1 MPGYAFGGAPLA
13 RTHSL
18 LHRSRLLASVATVL
32 TFALM
37 PPSAAHAQS
46 SGDGGETEVVKTATK
61 PAATAAAG
69 QKSADVAPETTAAQE
84 QPGTGGIELEPI
96 TISANLTDT
105 PSSEVGSAVTVI
117 TGEQMQRQQV
127 RFVQDVLRQVPGV
140 SVNETGPTGQLTEVR
155 IRGAE
160 ANQTQVVL
168 DGMVVNDPAMG
179 SQFDFS
185 SLLATDIARVEV
197 LRGPQSALYGS
208 DAVGGVINIVTRKGQ
223 GTDLSKPEIVV
234 RGEGGTYGTG
244 DGSLTVSGA
253 NDRVNYLFGLS
264 GITSQNVSAAAKWNG
279 NPEDDSFRN
288 GTAIAKVGAD
298 LSENFTL
305 DAVVRRTQAL
315 TDLDGYD
322 GGVGAVDLVGYDV
335 RLNQTFAR
343 AQGTLTL
350 FDGHWQ
356 QVFGTGYTDQSN
368 DYFQDDVYQSS
379 YVGTTQRFD
388 YQSNVNFET
397 DALIDASH
405 VVTLAAQRAIEEAN
419 GDTGYST
426 FDHSIWS
433 NTFTGQYQLGLIEK
447 LFLTGS
453 VQFGQ
458 NELFDNSTTYRA
470 TAAYLFDQT
479 GTKVRSSIGSGVKNP
494 TLFELYG
501 YTNTYQGN
509 ADLQPEKATGW
520 DFGVDQQ
527 IWDGKV
533 VLGATYFVQLI
544 SDLITGTGTTSI
556 NLPGTSRIQGVELSA
571 NAQVTKDLSLTA
583 TYTYTDGYDAEGNPL
598 VRRPRNMA
606 SFVANYTFLE
616 GKANVNAS
624 VAFNGAQWDYAYTP
638 TWTTYYTDLGA
649 YTLVNLA
656 GSYDIND
663 HAQVFA
669 RVTNLLDEKYEQVW
683 SYGSLGRAAYAG
695 MKFRF

>member
-1 MPGYAFGGAPLA
+1 M
-13 RTHSL
+13 
-18 LHRSRLLASVATVL
+18 LLASAAIML
-32 TFALM
+32 AAAL
-37 PPSAAHAQS
+37 PGPARAQS
-46 SGDGGETEVVKTATK
+46 SGDASQTRNQTQ
-61 PAATAAAG
+61 ATAAAD
-69 QKSADVAPETTAAQE
+69 AAATDVAPQTTAAQE
-84 QPGTGGIELEPI
+84 KPDTGGLELEPI

-105 PSSEVGSAVTVI
+105 PSTEVGSAVTVI
-117 TGEQMQRQQV
+117 TGEQMQRQQI
-127 RFVQDVLRQVPGV
+127 RFVQDALRQVPGV
-140 SVNETGPTGQLTEVR
+140 SVNETGPAGQMTEVR
-155 IRGAE
+155 IRGSE
-160 ANQTQVVL
+160 ANQTLVVI
-168 DGMVVNDPAMG
+168 DGIVVNDPAMG

-208 DAVGGVINIVTRKGQ
+208 DAVGGVINIVTRKGK

-234 RGEGGTYGTG
+234 RGEGGTYGTA

-253 NDRVNYLFGLS
+253 NDRVNYLLGLS
-264 GITSQNVSAAAKWNG
+264 GITSQNVSAAAAWRG

-288 GTAIAKVGAD
+288 GTATAKIGAD

-305 DAVVRRTQAL
+305 DVVARRTQAL
-315 TDLDGYD
+315 TDLDTFE
-322 GGVGAVDLVGYDV
+322 GGVGAVDLVGSDV
-335 RLNQTFAR
+335 RLNQTFGR
-343 AQGTLTL
+343 AQGTLSL
-350 FDGHWQ
+350 LDGHWQ
-356 QVFGTGYTDQSN
+356 QIFGTSYTDQSN
-368 DYFQDDVYQSS
+368 DYFQDDVYTSS
-379 YVGTTQRFD
+379 YVGTMQRYD
-388 YQSNVNFET
+388 YQSNVNFDT
-397 DALIDASH
+397 DALADASH
-405 VVTLAAQRAIEEAN
+405 VLTFGALREIDEAN

-426 FDHSIWS
+426 FDHSIWN
-433 NTFTGQYQLGLIEK
+433 NTFTGQYQLGVLEK

-453 VQFGQ
+453 VQFNE

-479 GTKVRSSIGSGVKNP
+479 GTKIRSSIGSGVKNP

-527 IWDGKV
+527 LWDGRV

-544 SDLITGTGTTSI
+544 SDLITGTGTTSV
-556 NLPGTSRIQGVELSA
+556 NVPGTSRIQGVELSA
-571 NAQVTKDLSLTA
+571 NAQVTTDLTLAA

-606 SFVANYTFLE
+606 SLVANYKFLE

-624 VAFNGAQWDYAYTP
+624 VAFNGAQWDYGYTS
-638 TWTTYYTDLGA
+638 TWDTYYTNLDS
-649 YTLVNLA
+649 YTLINLA

-683 SYGSLGRAAYAG
+683 SYGSPGRAGYAG

>member
-1 MPGYAFGGAPLA
+1 M
-13 RTHSL
+13 
-18 LHRSRLLASVATVL
+18 LLASAAIML
-32 TFALM
+32 AAAL
-37 PPSAAHAQS
+37 PGPARAQS
-46 SGDGGETEVVKTATK
+46 SGDASQTRNQTQATA
-61 PAATAAAG
+61 AATAAAAAG
-69 QKSADVAPETTAAQE
+69 AAATDVAPQTTAAQE
-84 QPGTGGIELEPI
+84 KPDTGGLELEPI

-105 PSSEVGSAVTVI
+105 PSTEVGSAVTVI
-117 TGEQMQRQQV
+117 TGEQMQRQQI
-127 RFVQDVLRQVPGV
+127 RFVQDALRQVPGV
-140 SVNETGPTGQLTEVR
+140 SVNETGPAGQMTEVR
-155 IRGAE
+155 IRGSE
-160 ANQTQVVL
+160 ANQTLVVI
-168 DGMVVNDPAMG
+168 DGIVVNDPAMG

-208 DAVGGVINIVTRKGQ
+208 DAVGGVINIVTRKGK

-234 RGEGGTYGTG
+234 RGEGGTYGTA

-253 NDRVNYLFGLS
+253 NDRVNYLLGLS
-264 GITSQNVSAAAKWNG
+264 GITSQNVSAAAAWRG

-288 GTAIAKVGAD
+288 GTAAAKIGAD

-305 DAVVRRTQAL
+305 DVVARRTQAL
-315 TDLDGYD
+315 TDLDTFE
-322 GGVGAVDLVGYDV
+322 GGVGAVDLVGSDV
-335 RLNQTFAR
+335 RLNQTFGR
-343 AQGTLTL
+343 AQGTLSL
-350 FDGHWQ
+350 LDGHWQ
-356 QVFGTGYTDQSN
+356 QIFGTSYTDQSN
-368 DYFQDDVYQSS
+368 DYFQDDVYTSS
-379 YVGTTQRFD
+379 YVGTMQRYD
-388 YQSNVNFET
+388 YQSNVNFDT
-397 DALIDASH
+397 DALADASH
-405 VVTLAAQRAIEEAN
+405 VLTFGALREIDEAN

-426 FDHSIWS
+426 FDHSIWN
-433 NTFTGQYQLGLIEK
+433 NTFTGQYQLGVLEK

-453 VQFGQ
+453 VQFNE

-479 GTKVRSSIGSGVKNP
+479 GTKIRSSIGSGVKNP

-527 IWDGKV
+527 LWDGRV

-544 SDLITGTGTTSI
+544 SDLITGTGTTSV
-556 NLPGTSRIQGVELSA
+556 NVPGTSRIQGVELSA
-571 NAQVTKDLSLTA
+571 NAQVTTDLTLAA

-606 SFVANYTFLE
+606 SLVANYKFLE

-624 VAFNGAQWDYAYTP
+624 VAFNGAQWDYGYTS
-638 TWTTYYTDLGA
+638 TWDTYYTNLDS
-649 YTLVNLA
+649 YTLINLA

-683 SYGSLGRAAYAG
+683 SYGSPGRAGYAG